1 MDMKE
6 ENEAA
11 KYAIAYLAY
20 GLESTKYQAI
30 LSIYTLY
37 HHVGEAAK
45 DFLFIIYTDGDR
57 RILDTY
63 LKGFPVRLEVLT
75 KEQVKEFR
83 GPDNYVFRLKP
94 SIIKD
99 YFSKYK
105 QNLLYMDTDTFF
117 MRDPTALL
125 ASIKPG
131 YSIMNVQEY
140 NFVDAGT
147 VEPMHWFTM
156 RQGLKQHTYTVN
168 GEQVAIPLTT
178 MMWNAGIIGLSQAD
192 AQVVDQYL
200 SLTDEIFSRCKSFIV
215 EQFVASYV
223 LQLATQLRSTED
235 YIDHYWPKSIKHT
248 FNVRIP
254 VFLKENA
261 GKSGKELYAAAFAFA
276 QECRK
281 ISTPYREPLATRIST
296 RLKLIMQVARKGRL

>member
-1 MDMKE
+1 MKE
-6 ENEAA
+6 TESA

-20 GLESTKYQAI
+20 GLESTKYQAV

-37 HHVGEAAK
+37 HHIGEANK
-45 DFLFIIYTDGDR
+45 DFLFVIYTDSDR
-57 RILDTY
+57 QILDKY
-63 LKGFPVRLEVLT
+63 LQGFPVRLEILT
-75 KEQVKEFR
+75 KEQVKELR

-105 QNLLYMDTDTFF
+105 QDLLYMDTDTFF
-117 MRDPTALL
+117 RRDPTALL
-125 ASIKPG
+125 ASIAPG
-131 YSIMNVQEY
+131 HSIMNAEEY
-140 NFVDAGT
+140 NFVDAGA

-156 RQGLKQHTYTVN
+156 RQGLKQHTYTLN
-168 GEQVAIPLTT
+168 GEQVAIPLAT

-192 AQVVDQYL
+192 AGIVDQYL
-200 SLTDEIFSRCKSFIV
+200 SLTDEMFGRCKSFIV

-223 LQLATQLRSTED
+223 LQSATQLRSTED

-254 VFLKENA
+254 GFLKENA

-276 QECRK
+276 EECRN

-296 RLKLIMQVARKGRL
+296 RLKLIMQVARKGYL

>member
-1 MDMKE
+1 MKE
-6 ENEAA
+6 GAETA

-37 HHVGEAAK
+37 HHIGEANK
-45 DFLFIIYTDGDR
+45 DFLFVIYTDSDR
-57 RILDTY
+57 QVLDKY
-63 LKGFPVRLEVLT
+63 LQGFPVRLEILT

-117 MRDPTALL
+117 RRDPKALL
-125 ASIKPG
+125 ASIAPG
-131 YSIMNVQEY
+131 HSIMNVEEY
-140 NFVDAGT
+140 NFVDAGA

-168 GEQVAIPLTT
+168 GEQVAIPLAT

-192 AQVVDQYL
+192 AKVVDLYI
-200 SLTDEIFSRCKSFIV
+200 SLTDEMFARCKSFIV

-223 LQLATQLRSTED
+223 LQLTTQLRSTED
-235 YIDHYWPKSIKHT
+235 YIDHYWPKGIKHT

-254 VFLKENA
+254 GFLKENE
-261 GKSGKELYAAAFAFA
+261 GKSGKELYAAAFDFA
-276 QECRK
+276 KECRT
-281 ISTPYREPLATRIST
+281 ISTPYREPLGTRIST
-296 RLKLIMQVARKGRL
+296 RLKLIMQVARKGYL